1 MNLKYKKN
9 YKKKIKNINF
19 NKLKADFLGIRILE
33 SCRLTAKQLE
43 AIRRVFVRET
53 KREGS
58 FFIRVQNNQLLTKK
72 SKGSRMGKGVGSVDC

>member
-1 MNLKYKKN
+1 M
-9 YKKKIKNINF
+9 
-19 NKLKADFLGIRILE
+19 GIRILE